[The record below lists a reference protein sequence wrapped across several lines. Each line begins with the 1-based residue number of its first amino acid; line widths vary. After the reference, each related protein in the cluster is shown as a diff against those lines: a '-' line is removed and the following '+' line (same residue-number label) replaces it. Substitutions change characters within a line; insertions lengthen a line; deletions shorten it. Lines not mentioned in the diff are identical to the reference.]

1 VARFVDSH
9 AHLDSDEFDA
19 DRAEVLARARA
30 AGVGAIVLV
39 AAPRDLAEAARPLAL
54 AETDADLYATV
65 GVHPHDA
72 ARIEEGWWPELERL
86 ARHPK
91 VVAVGETGLDYYYD
105 HSPREVQRAAFARQI
120 KLAGALGVPVVCH
133 VRDAHE
139 DALRMLDRAGVGRP
153 GGPGGVI
160 HCFTGNASQAAAY
173 AALGLYI
180 SFSGI
185 ATFKTAGAIRE
196 AIRVVPRDRLL
207 IETDCPFLA
216 PVPMRGRR
224 NEPAFLPHTAEVVA
238 AEAGLAVEGLAD
250 LTAANAQTLFSLTI
264 P

>member
-1 VARFVDSH
+1 VPRFIDSH
-9 AHLDSDEFDA
+9 AHLDSSDFDA

-30 AGVGAIVLV
+30 AGVDVMVLV

-54 AETDADLYATV
+54 ARTDPALFATA

-86 ARHPK
+86 ARDPK

-105 HSPREVQRAAFARQI
+105 HSPRDVQRTAFARQI
-120 KLAGALGVPVVCH
+120 ELARAVGKPVVCH

-139 DALRMLDRAGVGRP
+139 DAHRMLDAGGVGRP
-153 GGPGGVI
+153 GAPGGVI
-160 HCFTGNASQAAAY
+160 HCFTGNAEQAAGY
-173 AALGLYI
+173 AALGLYV

-185 ATFKTAGAIRE
+185 TTFKTAAAIRE
-196 AIRVVPRDRLL
+196 AVGAVPRDRLL

-224 NEPAFLPHTAEVVA
+224 NEPAFLVHTAQVVA
-238 AEAGLAVEGLAD
+238 AQAGLSVEELAET
-250 LTAANAQTLFSLTI
+250 TAANAETLFSLTI